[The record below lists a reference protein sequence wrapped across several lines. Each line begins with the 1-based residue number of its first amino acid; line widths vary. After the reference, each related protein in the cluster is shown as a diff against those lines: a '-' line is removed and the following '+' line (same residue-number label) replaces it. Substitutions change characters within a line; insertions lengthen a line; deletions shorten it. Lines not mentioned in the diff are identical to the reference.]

1 MNIESLRSF
10 LLVAKYSSFSKA
22 AEVLYTS
29 QPTLSKKIADLE
41 KELGIQLFVR
51 DYHATRLTA
60 AGSNILKEC
69 IEIVDRYDNVFKLAQ
84 ESRQGVVK
92 KVRIGNFESEYFL
105 ISRFL
110 EIVRTRFPDVD
121 LDINTYSPR
130 RIDEGVENNEID
142 IGFRPL
148 YPIERKSGLNICE
161 VHKARM
167 CFLLPRNHKYANKES
182 IDIFSL
188 KQESFILL
196 SPEFDE
202 QYDWFT
208 QYCEKRGITP
218 KIINHYSRTDT
229 LFLQVAAG
237 NGISIAAFDS
247 AFLKI
252 LRKNLSLVTIS
263 GEDAFV
269 KIGIVWK
276 ADNPNPLVAS
286 LIEEYTK

>member
-1 MNIESLRSF
+1 MNIELLRSF
-10 LLVAKYSSFSKA
+10 ILVAKYSSFSKA

-29 QPTLSKKIADLE
+29 QPTLSKKIADME

-69 IEIVDRYDNVFKLAQ
+69 IEIVDRYDKVFTLAQ
-84 ESRQGVVK
+84 ESRSGVLK
-92 KVRIGNFESEYFL
+92 KVRIGTFESEYFL
-105 ISRFL
+105 ISRFI
-110 EIVRTRFPDVD
+110 EMVRTCFPDVD
-121 LDINTYSPR
+121 LDINTYSPKKM
-130 RIDEGVENNEID
+130 DEEVENNEID

-148 YPIERKSGLNICE
+148 YPIERKSGLKICE
-161 VHKARM
+161 INKSRM
-167 CFLLPRNHKYANKES
+167 CFLLPRNHKYANKETL
-182 IDIFSL
+182 DIFSL

-202 QYDWFT
+202 QYDWFI

-218 KIINHYSRTDT
+218 KIVNKYSRIDT

-247 AFLKI
+247 AYLKI
-252 LRKNLSLVTIS
+252 LRKNLSLVS
-263 GEDAFV
+263 MNGEDTCV
-269 KIGIVWK
+269 KVG
-276 ADNPNPLVAS
+276 
-286 LIEEYTK
+286 